1 MPTFWQK
8 FLKRLDRIDQ
18 QRIERYVKNLSD
30 EKDFYLSVFQ
40 SISDGVVALD
50 RDGRIDFVNDAA
62 RELLGLS
69 PAQLVNKPLRKYVS
83 DARFSRL
90 LDESLPSLES
100 SASMELELSRP
111 RKRTLDVL
119 LAPRRIGDSTA
130 GIVIIVR
137 DITAEKQRQ
146 TESRQ
151 AEKLDALMTLAAG
164 VAHEVGNPLNSLG
177 IHMQLMSGEVED
189 IPKAKREKLKNLVR
203 VSQDE
208 VKRLDMIIR
217 QFLSVLRP
225 TKLNLGETNLNQLLE
240 NVIGFMYYEIS
251 EQNIAI
257 VKQFDE
263 RVPITLVDESQLR
276 QAFFNII
283 KNAIQ
288 AMPDGGTLAVKTDL
302 KGSDIEIVFTDDG
315 VGIAREKL
323 GRVFDPY
330 YTTKESGSGLGLMIV
345 YKIVKDHSG
354 KIEIDSEP
362 GEGAKVKITL
372 PVFARKVGL
381 LSDKRKSEDV
391 RLFTPAES

>member
-8 FLKRLDRIDQ
+8 FLNRLDRIDQ
-18 QRIERYVKNLSD
+18 ERIERYIKNLSD

-50 RDGRIDFVNDAA
+50 REGRIDFVNDAA

-100 SASMELELSRP
+100 SASMELEISRP
-111 RKRTLDVL
+111 RKRTLDVFL
-119 LAPRRIGDSTA
+119 VPRKIDESTA
-130 GIVIIVR
+130 GVVIILR
-137 DITAEKQRQ
+137 DITAEKHREA
-146 TESRQ
+146 ESRQ

-189 IPKAKREKLKNLVR
+189 IPKAKREKLENLVR

-225 TKLNLGETNLNQLLE
+225 TKLNLEETNLNQLLE

-251 EQNIAI
+251 EQKIAI
-257 VKQFDE
+257 VKKFDE
-263 RVPITLVDESQLR
+263 RVPMTLVDESQLR

-288 AMPDGGTLAVKTDL
+288 AMPDGGTLSVKTDL

-315 VGIAREKL
+315 VGISGEKL
-323 GRVFDPY
+323 GKVFDPY
-330 YTTKESGSGLGLMIV
+330 YTTKKSGSGLGLMIV
-345 YKIVKDHSG
+345 YKIVKDHNG

-372 PVFARKVGL
+372 PVFERKVGL

-391 RLFTPAES
+391 RLFTPTES

>member
-8 FLKRLDRIDQ
+8 FLNRIDRIDQ
-18 QRIERYVKNLSD
+18 ERIERYIKNLSD

-50 RDGRIDFVNDAA
+50 KAGLIDFVNDAA

-69 PAQLVNKPLRKYVS
+69 PAQLVNKPLVKYVS

-100 SASMELELSRP
+100 STSMELEINRP

-119 LAPRRIGDSTA
+119 LVPRKIGDDTA
-130 GIVIIVR
+130 GVVIILR
-137 DITAEKQRQ
+137 DITAEKLREA
-146 TESRQ
+146 ESRQ
-151 AEKLDALMTLAAG
+151 AEKLEALMTLAAG

-189 IPKAKREKLKNLVR
+189 LPKAKREKLENLVR

-225 TKLNLGETNLNQLLE
+225 TKLNLEETNLNQLLE
-240 NVIGFMYYEIS
+240 NVIAFMYYEIS

-257 VKQFDE
+257 VKEFDE
-263 RVPITLVDESQLR
+263 RVPMTLVDESQLR

-288 AMPDGGTLAVKTDL
+288 AMPDGGSLAVKTNL
-302 KGSDIEIVFTDDG
+302 NGSDIEIVFTDDG
-315 VGIAREKL
+315 VGIPRDKL
-323 GRVFDPY
+323 SKIFDPY

-345 YKIVKDHSG
+345 YKIVKDHNG
-354 KIEIDSEP
+354 KIEIASEP
-362 GEGAKVKITL
+362 GAGAEVKITL
-372 PVFARKVGL
+372 PIFERKVGL
-381 LSDKRKSEDV
+381 LSHKRKSEDV
-391 RLFTPAES
+391 RLYTPTES